1 MNSND
6 IKIIIQN
13 FKNIYENN
21 ISAKDLY
28 ACEYNNPLSIDIF
41 VPIILK
47 NYLELKMVHRN
58 KFVMNNIKFLYPS
71 LKNLKVDLNRLGYI
85 IQHFLYYYLIKNS
98 SEETAVHTDCL
109 NLIDIFNIND
119 PNFTYINDSSK
130 DLILLEKI
138 KDLKILDSKFE
149 IVSTQLIMDPLLN
162 YDTCSPI
169 HLFNEQV
176 EIIIKQLEK
185 FVCLIN
191 YINTAGPINLIQ
203 KNIDTTNISNTK
215 NFLELCDDALKYKE
229 VLKKKSDIIFKEEKT
244 VKKHK
249 SKKNQIIKIIKIL
262 SKLNVFPVF
271 IVVILIFNLLT
282 VGHYLNKG
290 YKKR

>member
-41 VPIILK
+41 KPIILK

-58 KFVMNNIKFLYPS
+58 KFVMNNIKLLYPS

-149 IVSTQLIMDPLLN
+149 IVSSQLTMDPLLN
-162 YDTCSPI
+162 YDTCSAI
-169 HLFNEQV
+169 NLFNEQV

-191 YINTAGPINLIQ
+191 YINTAGPIDLIQ
-203 KNIDTTNISNTK
+203 KNIDTNISNTK
-215 NFLELCDDALKYKE
+215 NFLELCDDALK
-229 VLKKKSDIIFKEEKT
+229 KKSDIIFKDKKN

-271 IVVILIFNLLT
+271 IVLILIFNLLT
-282 VGHYLNKG
+282 VGQCINKG
-290 YKKR
+290 YRKR